1 MFVLGVSLKIFK
13 KGVGMVPIVLY
24 KDKLG
29 NSKLYYQEEKEEGRP
44 TERPAQRHRCDAVK
58 A

>member
-1 MFVLGVSLKIFK
+1 
-13 KGVGMVPIVLY
+13 MVPIVLY

-29 NSKLYYQEEKEEGRP
+29 DSELYYQEEKEEGRP